1 MKERLIQ
8 TLKQWLQ
15 HPQADR
21 VTYGI
26 SAVLLIV
33 SLLLPPVSAGTRLLH
48 LDYPVISGNGGAI
61 SAADGSHLVIPAG
74 ALSSQLR
81 LKIASVA
88 SPDFVDGKGDGA
100 ENAAAKALKAAAVTL
115 QSSVYH
121 FLAYGPQPKEATFTL
136 PLPARLD
143 GSLADAYSWN
153 GKKWEWTPSE
163 VIAEDKAVEVRLSSL
178 PSMIAVVQ
186 AKRSSPAVATTIG
199 HEEELPVM
207 AKGLITELDL
217 EGYSVNADGSISD
230 SMGPNRV
237 TPQGYSLVALV
248 SNLKDGQP
256 QGSVLNA
263 VLLDSKA
270 RTRHVSALSA
280 LVVEKKYTG
289 VLLDYRGLV
298 PELKDEFGSF
308 VAELATSFHKQGKTL
323 AVRVETPRQISEEAW
338 DTGSFDWNAIGQ
350 RADTVV
356 LPAIESPTAFVAG
369 GQMQSLLRWAVGQVD
384 RTKLQL
390 EMSVYG
396 YQIINGVVSRVPYD
410 VALWDV
416 AHLAV
421 AGDKQ
426 MVGGGEAV
434 TLVLPSLEGTGGLRF
449 DDKVNAC
456 WFSHEGEEGHEHQVW
471 LENAASLATKL
482 QLVLDYNLRGVT
494 LNNFLD
500 PQNDDRVWDL
510 LQYLK
515 DLTIPALESNYTVVW
530 TVKGPSGEQSTS
542 CSLLSSGD
550 LSVSSATTGGAA
562 FVWQAPNAPGEYSI
576 AALISDDGGRTTVS
590 QSSSVAIE
598 IPTPTPTST
607 PTPTPLPTATPTA
620 KPTPKPAAA
629 APAASQGPGF
639 GYGIQGD
646 ALTDGDHGRLFG
658 LIQQLGFGWYKQ
670 QVEWFRFNPAPGE
683 YDWGGLDR
691 IVDSASAAGIRLL
704 FSVVKAPPWA
714 RPAGDTDQGPP
725 QDPNTYGEFLRAMAT
740 RYKGRVKGYE
750 IWNEQNL
757 YYEWGGLGNKL
768 SARKYVELLKVAYQ
782 AIKSADPSAT
792 VISGALTP
800 TGYNDGNI
808 AIDDRV
814 YLEQMYQAG
823 LKNYCDAVGAHPSGY
838 NNPPGAQWETYSDP
852 TASFNAK
859 GHPSWFFR
867 GTLESYRNIMLKY
880 GDSSKRI
887 WVTEFGWASVDG
899 LGVAPARGYEY
910 AADNTEAEQAQFIVE
925 AYQKAKSWGWVGPM
939 FLWNLNFGPICGPAD
954 EKSAFGIIRPDWSMR
969 QAFAG
974 LANMP
979 K

>member
-263 VLLDSKA
+263 VLLDPKA

-434 TLVLPSLEGTGGLRF
+434 ALVLPSLEGTGGLRF

-607 PTPTPLPTATPTA
+607 PTPTPLPTATATP

-629 APAASQGPGF
+629 VPAASRGPGF
-639 GYGIQGD
+639 SYGIQGH
-646 ALTDGDHGRLFG
+646 ALGTDVGVVFNMVSELRMSWF
-658 LIQQLGFGWYKQ
+658 KQ
-670 QVEWFRFNPAPGE
+670 QVEWLTYNTAEGQYNFGPLYP
-683 YDWGGLDR
+683 
-691 IVDSASAAGIRLL
+691 IVDAANARGIKLL
-704 FSVVKAPPWA
+704 FSVVKAPRWA
-714 RPAGDTDQGPP
+714 RPPEDSMEGPP
-725 QDPNTYGEFLRAMAT
+725 SKDKYYLYGDFLRALAT
-740 RYKGRVKGYE
+740 EFKGRVHAYE
-750 IWNEQNL
+750 IWNEQNFDR
-757 YYEWGGLGNKL
+757 EWGGCGKL
-768 SARKYVELLKVAYQ
+768 SAADYVALLKVAYK
-782 AIKSADPSAT
+782 AIKEADPAAI
-792 VISGALTP
+792 VVSGAPTP
-800 TGYNDGNI
+800 VGFTSGCN
-808 AIDDRV
+808 IDDVV

-823 LKNYCDAVGAHPSGY
+823 LKNYCDAVGVHPSGF
-838 NNPPGAQWETYSDP
+838 NKPP
-852 TASFNAK
+852 TAKLGYFNAAE
-859 GHPSWFFR
+859 PSFSENRQFYFR
-867 GTLESYRNIMLKY
+867 ETMERYRNVMVVY
-880 GDSSKRI
+880 GDSTKRL
-887 WVTEFGWASVDG
+887 WPTEFGWAVVGD
-899 LGVAPARGYEY
+899 LGVPPAQTYEY
-910 AADNTEAEQAQFIVE
+910 AADNTPEEQADFTME
-925 AYQKAKSWGWVGPM
+925 AYRMAKNWGWVGPM
-939 FLWNLNFGPICGPAD
+939 FLWNLNFATCNPATD
-954 EKSAFGIIRPDWSMR
+954 EKSAWSIVRPDWSR
-969 QAFAG
+969 RP
-974 LANMP
+974 LYDRLVSRSN
-979 K
+979 

>member
-8 TLKQWLQ
+8 TLKQWVH

-26 SAVLLIV
+26 SAVLLVV
-33 SLLLPPVSAGTRLLH
+33 SLLLPPVSAGTRVLH
-48 LDYPVISGNGGAI
+48 LDYPVVSGSGGAV
-61 SAADGSHLVIPAG
+61 SAADGAQLLIPAG
-74 ALSSQLR
+74 ALSRQLR
-81 LKIASVA
+81 LKISSV
-88 SPDFVDGKGDGA
+88 SGLDFLNGLGDRS
-100 ENAAAKALKAAAVTL
+100 EDVAAKELKAEPVTL
-115 QSSVYH
+115 QSSIYH
-121 FLAYGPQPKEATFTL
+121 FSAYGPQPKEATFTL
-136 PLPARLD
+136 PLPAKLD
-143 GSLADAYSWN
+143 SSSADAYSWD
-153 GKKWEWTPSE
+153 GKEWQWTPSE
-163 VIAEDKAVEVRLSSL
+163 VIEEDKSIEMHLTSL
-178 PSMIAVVQ
+178 PSMVAVVQ
-186 AKRSSPAVATTIG
+186 ARRSSPAVGTTIG
-199 HEEELPVM
+199 YEEELPVT
-207 AKGLITELDL
+207 AKGLITELNL
-217 EGYSVNADGSISD
+217 EGYSVNTDGTISD
-230 SMGPNRV
+230 TIGPSRV
-237 TPQGYSLVALV
+237 VPQGYALMALI
-248 SNLKDGQP
+248 SNLTDGQP
-256 QGSVLNA
+256 QANVLSTL
-263 VLLDSKA
+263 LLDSKA
-270 RTRHVSALSA
+270 RARHVSALTA
-280 LVVEKKYTG
+280 LVVEKAYTG
-289 VLLDYRGLV
+289 ALLDYRGLV
-298 PELKDEFGSF
+298 PELKEEFGSF
-308 VAELATSFHKQGKTL
+308 VAELATSLHKQSKTL
-323 AVRVETPRQISEEAW
+323 AVRVDTPKQVSEEAW
-338 DTGSFDWNAIGQ
+338 DTGVFDWAVIGQ
-350 RADTVV
+350 SADTLV
-356 LPAIESPTAFVAG
+356 LPAIVSPTAFEVG
-369 GQMQSLLRWAVGQVD
+369 GQMESLLRWAVGEVD

-390 EMSVYG
+390 DMSVYG
-396 YQIINGVVSRVPYD
+396 YQVVNGVVSRVPYD
-410 VALWDV
+410 VALWEV
-416 AHLAV
+416 AQLAV
-421 AGDKQ
+421 EGQKQ
-426 MVGGGEAV
+426 MVSAGEAV

-456 WFSHEGEEGHEHQVW
+456 WYSHTGDQGLEHQVW

-515 DLTIPALESNYTVVW
+515 DLTIPALENNYTVVW
-530 TVKGPSGEQSTS
+530 TVKGPGGEQSTS
-542 CSLLSSGD
+542 CSLLSSGE
-550 LSVSSATTGGAA
+550 LAVGTASTGGSA
-562 FVWQAPNAPGEYSI
+562 FVWQAPNDPGEYSI
-576 AALISDDGGRTTVS
+576 AARISDNGGQTTVS

-607 PTPTPLPTATPTA
+607 PTPTPKPTATATP

-629 APAASQGPGF
+629 APAASRGPGF

-670 QVEWFRFNPAPGE
+670 QVEWFRFNPGPGQ
-683 YDWGGLDR
+683 YDWGALDR
-691 IVDSASAAGIRLL
+691 IVDSASAAGIKLL

-740 RYKGRVKGYE
+740 RYKGRVQGYE

-768 SARKYVELLKVAYQ
+768 NARKYVELLKVAYQ

-880 GDSSKRI
+880 GDGSKRI

-899 LGVAPARGYEY
+899 LGVPPARGYEY

-939 FLWNLNFGPICGPAD
+939 FLWNLNFGPICGAGD
-954 EKSAFGIIRPDWSMR
+954 EKSAFGIVRPDWSMR

-974 LANMP
+974 LVNMP